1 MTGLGDMNIS
11 LVLAAIGS
19 AFGTGV
25 AGMAAVGAWKKAFT
39 DNKVAP
45 FILVAF
51 VGAPLSQTIYGMI
64 LRNAIK
70 DANLPATGS
79 NYLMQM
85 IIGIV
90 GGLAIGMSAY
100 MQGKAAARACDS
112 LTETGKGVTNY
123 IIALGIIETVAIF
136 VMVFCMTAIPKI

>member
-1 MTGLGDMNIS
+1 M
-11 LVLAAIGS
+11 
-19 AFGTGV
+19 
-25 AGMAAVGAWKKAFT
+25 
-39 DNKVAP
+39 P
-45 FILVAF
+45 FLSVAF
-51 VGAPLSQTIYGMI
+51 IGFPLSQTIYGMI